1 MITPQYVKY
10 VCRKRIV
17 LSILCQIT
25 QQLAYESILF
35 ILKLYKLRLYFG
47 LIAYQFKAKYNIK
60 LIRTQIDV
68 KYNNYINLIQSVNSV
83 PH

>member
-25 QQLAYESILF
+25 QQFAYASILF
-35 ILKLYKLRLYFG
+35 ILKLCTQRLYFA
-47 LIAYQFKAKYNIK
+47 LMAYQFKAK
-60 LIRTQIDV
+60 
-68 KYNNYINLIQSVNSV
+68 
-83 PH
+83 